1 MIKKLSFYLLGYL
14 FTLMM
19 FSSCDYDNI
28 NPEPIVMP
36 TDSISFKTDIAPVFT
51 SRNCTNCHGVGA
63 VAPDLTAA
71 NAYSSIMGISSLINK
86 QDPKSSVFYVKVTTG
101 SMKDYGMNAM
111 EKALL
116 LKWIEEGANNN

>member
-1 MIKKLSFYLLGYL
+1 MIKKLGFYLLGYF

-19 FSSCDYDNI
+19 FSSCDYDYI
-28 NPEPIVMP
+28 NPAPIILP
-36 TDSISFKTDIAPVFT
+36 TDSISFKTDIAPVFA

-71 NAYSSIMGISSLINK
+71 NAYSSIMGISGLINK
-86 QDPKSSVFYVKVTTG
+86 LDPPASVFYLKVTTG
-101 SMKDYGMNAM
+101 SMKDYGMSAT
-111 EKALL
+111 EKAFL